1 MKPRL
6 WAIGL
11 AAIAIVVAGMVKNF
25 VQERPEENVK
35 RPNESENRIRISR
48 PRKSAAL
55 KSEAKSEK
63 PVVKRDVAMMTDA
76 PDPDADWLASLS
88 ARELALAERLRT
100 AIDNEDLAAIKA
112 LAKDTRN
119 AQDDE
124 LRSRMVDALAWFD
137 DKVLVELTPFI
148 GDSNSEIAKAAF
160 NAWDSAV
167 DMVDDEKF
175 RVEAATMVM
184 QTLTD
189 EDSLRLAATKLEACE
204 DSKTALKAA
213 VEIAANDG
221 NPAAAAVAREVY
233 EFITGEEWP
242 GAPLA
247 RVKTIT
253 FKPDGESEDES
264 PQPE

>member
-6 WAIGL
+6 WAICL
-11 AAIAIVVAGMVKNF
+11 AAIAIVVAVMVKNF

-35 RPNESENRIRISR
+35 RPHESENRIRISR
-48 PRKSAAL
+48 PRKSAAH
-55 KSEAKSEK
+55 KSKAKSEK
-63 PVVKRDVAMMTDA
+63 PVVTRDVAMTTDA

-88 ARELALAERLRT
+88 ARERALAERLRT

-213 VEIAANDG
+213 VEIAAADG

-242 GAPLA
+242 GASLA

-264 PQPE
+264 P

>member
-6 WAIGL
+6 WAICL
-11 AAIAIVVAGMVKNF
+11 AAIAIVVAVMVKNF
-25 VQERPEENVK
+25 VQERAEANVK
-35 RPNESENRIRISR
+35 RPDESENRILR
-48 PRKSAAL
+48 PKKPTAL
-55 KSEAKSEK
+55 KSKAKSEK
-63 PVVKRDVAMMTDA
+63 PVATRDVAIRTDA
-76 PDPDADWLASLS
+76 PDSDADWLASLS
-88 ARELALAERLRT
+88 ARERALAERLRT

-175 RVEAATMVM
+175 RVEAATMAM

-213 VEIAANDG
+213 VEIAAADG

-264 PQPE
+264 P

>member
-1 MKPRL
+1 MQLRL
-6 WAIGL
+6 WAICL
-11 AAIAIVVAGMVKNF
+11 AAIAIVVAVMVKNF
-25 VQERPEENVK
+25 VQERPEANVK
-35 RPNESENRIRISR
+35 RPDESENRISR
-48 PRKSAAL
+48 PEKSTAH

-63 PVVKRDVAMMTDA
+63 PVVKRDVAVRTDA

-88 ARELALAERLRT
+88 ARERALAERLRT

>member
-6 WAIGL
+6 WAICL
-11 AAIAIVVAGMVKNF
+11 AAIAIVVAVMVKNF
-25 VQERPEENVK
+25 VKERPEANVK
-35 RPNESENRIRISR
+35 RPDESEKRISR

-55 KSEAKSEK
+55 KSKAKSEK
-63 PVVKRDVAMMTDA
+63 PVVKRDVAVRTDA

-88 ARELALAERLRT
+88 ARERALAERLRT

-264 PQPE
+264 P

>member
-6 WAIGL
+6 WAICL
-11 AAIAIVVAGMVKNF
+11 AAIAIVVAVMVKNF
-25 VQERPEENVK
+25 VQERPEANVK
-35 RPNESENRIRISR
+35 RPDESENRISR
-48 PRKSAAL
+48 PQKPTAL
-55 KSEAKSEK
+55 KSKAKSEK
-63 PVVKRDVAMMTDA
+63 PVATRDVAVRTDA

-88 ARELALAERLRT
+88 ARERALAERLRT

-204 DSKTALKAA
+204 DSKAALKAA

>member
-6 WAIGL
+6 WAICL
-11 AAIAIVVAGMVKNF
+11 AAIAIVVAVMVKNF
-25 VQERPEENVK
+25 VQERPEANVK
-35 RPNESENRIRISR
+35 RPDESENRIRISR
-48 PRKSAAL
+48 PRKSAAH
-55 KSEAKSEK
+55 KSKAKSEK
-63 PVVKRDVAMMTDA
+63 PVVTRDVAMTTDA

-88 ARELALAERLRT
+88 ARERALAERLRT

-264 PQPE
+264 P